1 MGIREAS
8 ADAAEKLLSWA
19 FANGDSVTAVG
30 VLGQNT
36 LPVQSAATPTREK
49 ITDPIIARGL
59 SIKEIQTA
67 TAGTSLDGLA
77 IGWMLLFSAIIAF
90 ALYEIRSAFTQR
102 KNRLSSTPKGKIS
115 LEG

>member
-1 MGIREAS
+1 MGIKEAS

-36 LPVQSAATPTREK
+36 LPVKSTASPIQGDVA
-49 ITDPIIARGL
+49 DPIIARGF
-59 SIKEIQTA
+59 SIQETQTA

-90 ALYEIRSAFTQR
+90 ALYGIRPAFTQR
-102 KNRLSSTPKGKIS
+102 KNRVGSTRKGKIS